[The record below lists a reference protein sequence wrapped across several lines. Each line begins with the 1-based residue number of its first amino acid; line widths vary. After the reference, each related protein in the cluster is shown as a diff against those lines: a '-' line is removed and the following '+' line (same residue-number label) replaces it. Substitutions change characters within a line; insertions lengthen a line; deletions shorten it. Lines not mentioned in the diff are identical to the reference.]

1 MAEKTYVLKL
11 TDTQMND
18 VERFLET
25 KGLSQTLE
33 TYDRYK
39 AMEEAADEYANNS
52 DVCNSANRLVNMSAD
67 RGPNNSADRGPNNS
81 ADRGPNNSA
90 DRGPNNSADR
100 GPNNSAYRGP
110 NNTADRGPNSS
121 AHRADNNSADR
132 ADNSS
137 ADRADNSSADMRFID
152 STYNG
157 GIGNNTYSPKGKHT
171 CTLVKRVTR
180 KTSKATLNTNVN
192 TGSDKLCDY

>member
-18 VERFLET
+18 VKRFLET

-52 DVCNSANRLVNMSAD
+52 DVCNSANILVNNSAD
-67 RGPNNSADRGPNNS
+67 RGPNNSADRGSNNSADRGPNNS
-81 ADRGPNNSA
+81 ADRGPN
-90 DRGPNNSADR
+90 
-100 GPNNSAYRGP
+100 
-110 NNTADRGPNSS
+110 SS
-121 AHRADNNSADR
+121 AHRADNN
-132 ADNSS
+132 S

-171 CTLVKRVTR
+171 CTLVK
-180 KTSKATLNTNVN
+180 
-192 TGSDKLCDY
+192 

>member
-18 VERFLET
+18 VKRFLET

-52 DVCNSANRLVNMSAD
+52 DVCNNANRLV
-67 RGPNNSADRGPNNS
+67 NNSADRGPNNS
-81 ADRGPNNSA
+81 ADRGS
-90 DRGPNNSADR
+90 NNSADR
-100 GPNNSAYRGP
+100 GPNNSAYRGPNNSADGGP

-137 ADRADNSSADMRFID
+137 ADMRFND
-152 STYNG
+152 NTYNG

-171 CTLVKRVTR
+171 CTLVK
-180 KTSKATLNTNVN
+180 
-192 TGSDKLCDY
+192 

>member
-18 VERFLET
+18 VKRFLET

-52 DVCNSANRLVNMSAD
+52 DVCNSANILVN
-67 RGPNNSADRGPNNS
+67 NS
-81 ADRGPNNSA
+81 
-90 DRGPNNSADR
+90 
-100 GPNNSAYRGP
+100 
-110 NNTADRGPNSS
+110 ADRGPNSS
-121 AHRADNNSADR
+121 AHRADNN
-132 ADNSS
+132 S

-171 CTLVKRVTR
+171 CTLVK
-180 KTSKATLNTNVN
+180 
-192 TGSDKLCDY
+192 